1 MLKRTLAVLASILFS
16 ASSFA
21 LDADDLR
28 ADHPDSYTVVEG
40 DTLWDISGRFLNN
53 PWQWP
58 EIWQAN
64 DQIKNPHLIYPGDVL
79 SLVYVDGRPML
90 TKGRTGERPSNEKL
104 SPRTRDMGGRRAVGP
119 IPLDEL
125 QAFLVHTRVLSEA
138 DADALPY
145 VIGNEDSKLRTTEL
159 GLVYVRGLNARPG
172 TDVDIVR
179 PTVVYREV
187 RKGAPWQDKP
197 NEVQARDW
205 NPSQGMTLGSL
216 WADHIGRYWRERNS
230 EILGHEV
237 VQVARAR
244 VIAEGDPA
252 TLEIREGDGEFEA
265 RVGDLILPVD
275 ESPYDPSYAPHAPDN
290 VPDNM
295 RVLAVSE
302 GFQVT
307 GPARVVALSRGAR
320 DGVQNG
326 QVFALLNQGERVRD
340 RIKYP
345 SGDLRSAFSPKK
357 KNVTLPEEFA
367 GHVMIFRTFEK
378 ISYGLIMD
386 GVRPVYVNDVARAPQ
401 SL

>member
-1 MLKRTLAVLASILFS
+1 MLKRTLAVFASILFS

-40 DTLWDISGRFLNN
+40 DTLWGISGRFLNN

-58 EIWQAN
+58 EVWQAN

-79 SLVYVDGRPML
+79 SLIYVDGRPML
-90 TKGRTGERPSNEKL
+90 TKGRAGERPSNDKL
-104 SPRTRDMGGRRAVGP
+104 SPRVRDMGGRRAVGP

-125 QAFLVHTRVLSEA
+125 EAFLEHTRVLTEA

-145 VIGNEDSKLRTTEL
+145 VVGNEETRLRTTQL

-172 TDVDIVR
+172 TEIDIVR
-179 PTVVYREV
+179 PSFIYREV
-187 RKGAPWQDKP
+187 KRGAPWQDKP
-197 NEVQARDW
+197 NEVTAEDW
-205 NPSQGMTLGSL
+205 NPSQGMTLGAL
-216 WADHIGRYWRERNS
+216 WSDHVGRYWRERS
-230 EILGHEV
+230 TEILGHEV
-237 VQVARAR
+237 QQVARAR
-244 VIAEGDPA
+244 VIVEGDPA
-252 TLEIREGDGEFEA
+252 TLEIRDGVIEA
-265 RVGDLILPVD
+265 RAGDLILPVD
-275 ESPYDPSYAPHAPDN
+275 ASPYDPSYAPHAPDA

-295 RVLAVSE
+295 RVLAVSD
-302 GFQVT
+302 GFSVT

-320 DGVQNG
+320 DGIENG
-326 QVFALLNQGERVRD
+326 QVFALMNPGERVRD
-340 RIKYP
+340 TVKYP
-345 SGDLRSAFSPKK
+345 SGDIRAAFSPKK

-367 GHVMIFRTFEK
+367 GHAMIFRTFEK

-386 GVRPVYVNDVARAPQ
+386 GTRPVFVNDIARAPQ

>member
-1 MLKRTLAVLASILFS
+1 MLKRTLAVLVSILFS

-28 ADHPDSYTVVEG
+28 ADHPGSYTVVEG
-40 DTLWDISGRFLNN
+40 DTLWGISSRFLNN

-64 DQIKNPHLIYPGDVL
+64 DQIKNPHLIYPGDVI
-79 SLVYVDGRPML
+79 SLIYVDGQPML
-90 TKGRTGERPSNEKL
+90 TKGRAGERPSNDKL
-104 SPRTRDMGGRRAVGP
+104 SPRVRDMGGRRAVGP

-125 QAFLVHTRVLSEA
+125 RPFLEHTRVLTEA

-145 VIGNEDSKLRTTEL
+145 VVGNEGRHLRTTEL

-179 PTVVYREV
+179 PSFIYREV
-187 RKGAPWQDKP
+187 RKGAPWQDKT
-197 NEVQARDW
+197 NVVSSEDW
-205 NPSQGMTLGSL
+205 NPSQAMTLGAV
-216 WADHIGRYWRERNS
+216 WTDHIGRYWRERNS

-237 VQVARAR
+237 QQVGRAR

-252 TLEIREGDGEFEA
+252 TLEIRQGEFEA
-265 RVGDLILPVD
+265 RAGDLILPVD
-275 ESPYDPSYAPHAPDN
+275 ASPYDPSYEPHAPDA
-290 VPDNM
+290 VPENM
-295 RVLAVSE
+295 RVLAVSD
-302 GFQVT
+302 GFFSA
-307 GPARVVALSRGAR
+307 GPATVVALSRGAS
-320 DGVQNG
+320 DGVGNG
-326 QVFALLNQGERVRD
+326 EVFAILNLGERVRD
-340 RIKYP
+340 TVKFP
-345 SGDLRSAFSPKK
+345 SGDMRSAFNPKK

-386 GVRPVYVNDVARAPQ
+386 GVQPVFVNDIVRAPQ